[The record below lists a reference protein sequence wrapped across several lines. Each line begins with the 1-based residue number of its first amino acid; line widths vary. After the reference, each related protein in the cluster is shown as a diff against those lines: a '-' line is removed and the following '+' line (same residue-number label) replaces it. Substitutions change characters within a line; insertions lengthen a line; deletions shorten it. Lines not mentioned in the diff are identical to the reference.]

1 MLIDS
6 KTLVQVL
13 FQAIV
18 IIAFCQNLAAEGED
32 EYFYDSELSE
42 NDIKKI
48 QEEKK
53 LKEELLKN
61 LQTTTKAT
69 TPEFFAPKKTDD
81 QKVEN
86 WDQYYM
92 EKMVKAYM
100 DKYQEEQLQKR
111 RLKFETDLNHPLL
124 SIITLTAFFGIS
136 SFVGLIIVYVRGKQ
150 FRKNNTNATKGEKKI
165 YKPVDAN
172 EDVVA

>member
-1 MLIDS
+1 MNFFFPFFYFSLI
-6 KTLVQVL
+6 
-13 FQAIV
+13 
-18 IIAFCQNLAAEGED
+18 NL
-32 EYFYDSELSE
+32 
-42 NDIKKI
+42 IKFRL
-48 QEEKK
+48 EKK
-53 LKEELLKN
+53 SKEIETFYFLKN